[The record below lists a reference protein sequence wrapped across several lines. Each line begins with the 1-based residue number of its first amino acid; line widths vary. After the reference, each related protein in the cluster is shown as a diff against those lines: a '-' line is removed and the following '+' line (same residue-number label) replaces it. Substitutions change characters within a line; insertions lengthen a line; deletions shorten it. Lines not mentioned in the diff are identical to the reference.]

1 MQQKTK
7 ILIAAVLVLAG
18 VWITGFFRFVQPLYR
33 ATDLRVI
40 YYTDDGEFK
49 ENAVVY
55 KKIFNND
62 VYYLSAPNARP
73 TYRWW
78 AVDFNSCEVFSAD
91 APRRLFSST
100 YVFRDH
106 AHGVRIDNRD
116 RMGEWDWQCT
126 PDSVSFAGNGF
137 ACSITKLH

>member
-7 ILIAAVLVLAG
+7 ILITVVLVLAG
-18 VWITGFFRFVQPLYR
+18 VWIAGFFRFVQPLYR
-33 ATDLRVI
+33 TTDLRVI

-62 VYYLSAPNARP
+62 VYYLSTPNARP
-73 TYRWW
+73 AYRLWV
-78 AVDFNSCEVFSAD
+78 VDFTTCEVFSAD
-91 APRRLFSST
+91 APLRLFSFT

-106 AHGVRIDNRD
+106 APGVRIDNREK
-116 RMGEWDWQCT
+116 MGEWEWQFA

-137 ACSITKLH
+137 TCSITKLH